1 VPASHVKPQALCKPM
16 NRINPL
22 SEAEFAAAS
31 AEVVRTA
38 NALTAREI
46 SFIEGIRNLRSL
58 AHSASHMDHDP
69 DFMLFVAIDSQSD
82 HIPGAAARSMC
93 SDSWLAACDREAKRL
108 EDFYE
113 TEVKA
118 ACNRL
123 IERFSGEA

>member
-1 VPASHVKPQALCKPM
+1 M

-22 SEAEFAAAS
+22 SETEFAAAG

-38 NALTAREI
+38 NAIAAREI

-58 AHSASHMDHDP
+58 AHSASHIDHDP
-69 DFMLFVAIDSQSD
+69 DFMLFAAIDSQSD
-82 HIPGAAARSMC
+82 HIPSAAARSMC
-93 SDSWLAACDREAKRL
+93 SDSWLAECDQEAKRL

-123 IERFSGEA
+123 IERFSGGA